1 MKTEKFKR
9 GVEIHEEF
17 KHLKDLENSLKSH
30 DVQITVKFFDKWKNV
45 KDAFDRKA
53 WQDNLKDLIMAGI
66 EKRKKELEKEFEE
79 L

>member
-1 MKTEKFKR
+1 MKTKKFER

-17 KHLKDLENSLKSH
+17 KHLKDLKNSMGCQGVEISINYFTH
-30 DVQITVKFFDKWKNV
+30 WEQVKK
-45 KDAFDRKA
+45 AFDREA

>member
-17 KHLKDLENSLKSH
+17 KHLKDLENSVERQGVEISIGYFTHWKH
-30 DVQITVKFFDKWKNV
+30 VKR
-45 KDAFDRKA
+45 AFDREVWK
-53 WQDNLKDLIMAGI
+53 DNLKDLIMAGI